1 MARRV
6 STPTRPTLMRPR
18 ADTAVRGGRVVDAME
33 LGQVL
38 RWMRGTKGVRQLE
51 AAASLGVS
59 PELLRGL
66 ERGDRGVHLGTALD
80 VLARLGLDLV
90 IVPRDPTMDL
100 RDEVPKRDQNRTN
113 ANRGERDDTSVRKT
127 EASHRTDESAP

>member
-1 MARRV
+1 
-6 STPTRPTLMRPR
+6 MRPR

>member
-90 IVPRDPTMDL
+90 IVPRDPNMDL
-100 RDEVPKRDQNRTN
+100 RDEAPKPDQNRTN
-113 ANRGERDDTSVRKT
+113 ANRGERDDTSARKT
-127 EASHRTDESAP
+127 EASHSIDESAP

>member
-1 MARRV
+1 
-6 STPTRPTLMRPR
+6 MRPR

-113 ANRGERDDTSVRKT
+113 ANRSERDDTSVRKT

>member
-113 ANRGERDDTSVRKT
+113 ANRSERDDTSVRKA

>member
-18 ADTAVRGGRVVDAME
+18 ADTAVRGGRVVDAVE

-80 VLARLGLDLV
+80 VIARLGLDLV
-90 IVPRDPTMDL
+90 LVPRDPTMDL
-100 RDEVPKRDQNRTN
+100 RDEVPKGDQNRTN
-113 ANRGERDDTSVRKT
+113 ANRGERDDTRARNT
-127 EASHRTDESAP
+127 EASHSIDESAP

>member
-1 MARRV
+1 
-6 STPTRPTLMRPR
+6 MRPR
-18 ADTAVRGGRVVDAME
+18 ADTALRGGRVVDAME

-90 IVPRDPTMDL
+90 IVPRDPKMNL
-100 RDEVPKRDQNRTN
+100 RDEAPKRDQNRTN
-113 ANRGERDDTSVRKT
+113 PNRGERDDTSARKT
-127 EASHRTDESAP
+127 EASHRIDESAP